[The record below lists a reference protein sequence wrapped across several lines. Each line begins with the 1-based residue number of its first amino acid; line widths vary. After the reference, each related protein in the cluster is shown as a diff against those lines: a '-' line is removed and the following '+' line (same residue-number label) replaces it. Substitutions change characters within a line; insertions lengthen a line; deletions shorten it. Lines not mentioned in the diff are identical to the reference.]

1 MTLSLTSTNKS
12 VRSADVYNTQY
23 CTQYC
28 TQEIEKKTIQRQTTY
43 GAFCEM
49 LVFSF
54 IAVDFL
60 ALFRTINVGS
70 PNHLCKLDP
79 GLDPPW

>member
-23 CTQYC
+23 CTQ
-28 TQEIEKKTIQRQTTY
+28 EIEKKTIQRQTTY
-43 GAFCEM
+43 VAFCEM

-60 ALFRTINVGS
+60 ALFRTIIVGS

-79 GLDPPW
+79 GLDPPG